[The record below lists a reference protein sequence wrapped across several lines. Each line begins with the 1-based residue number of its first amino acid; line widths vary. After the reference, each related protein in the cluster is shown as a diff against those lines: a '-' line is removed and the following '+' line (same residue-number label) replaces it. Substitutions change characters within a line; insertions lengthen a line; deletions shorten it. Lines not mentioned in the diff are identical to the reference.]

1 MSAPPIPEGPPAR
14 PSLQASSLANISKF
28 ASSPSLPRS
37 TIPTSSNEKALEYYL
52 NGLAMAITEAPP
64 LLSYAEATG
73 HVTEAGMDVW
83 VNQSGM
89 RLSEVVPCLPP
100 QYGAGCRDGRALYVL
115 GVPHSWQLP
124 AFKAIFN
131 GYGAVDKC
139 PTIIDLK
146 SEDTFRW
153 VIMKTAIESEKV
165 LGIVN
170 GMQFQDRTLHVCKAI
185 PPGGNVTLGDEFK
198 LEHFFRKDDLAA
210 SKASKNHGHPQQEEP
225 KSLPGRKSP
234 ILPEQSTILRGEPE
248 DLTTIIPEVTSKEFK
263 TQAVSWA
270 IIAGTMSPKSRT
282 IDLHPEN
289 KPGPVAPRFQPIG
302 RIPSISSTQ
311 NIESMVEKM
320 RIVFLLNLPQTMTL
334 QDISNAIQEGPLM
347 SIRFGVD
354 ANNGKRYAGVI
365 FQYARDAEAFY
376 QVLYKERVDSRPY
389 RFRFIADVVRGEGF
403 PADET
408 IKAMGP
414 PTFASR
420 RLTIVKSRFFF
431 IFGERHLR
439 NLCEKAV
446 GAENI
451 QLIWLYN
458 GGNATVVFAEVAA
471 AIKVKKMLDK
481 MRDDAEEKGSATQV
495 WDGLQTTF
503 SKDPC
508 VQPLELKT
516 AMHD

>member
-1 MSAPPIPEGPPAR
+1 
-14 PSLQASSLANISKF
+14 
-28 ASSPSLPRS
+28 
-37 TIPTSSNEKALEYYL
+37 
-52 NGLAMAITEAPP
+52 MAITEAPP
-64 LLSYAEATG
+64 LVSYGEATG
-73 HVTEAGMDVW
+73 HVTEAGLDVW
-83 VNQSGM
+83 ISQAGL
-89 RLSEVVPCLPP
+89 RLSEVIPCLPA
-100 QYGAGCRDGRALYVL
+100 QYSAECDAGRALYVI

-139 PTIIDLK
+139 PTIIDLE

-153 VIMKTAIESEKV
+153 VVMRTAAEAEKV

-170 GMQFQDRTLHVCKAI
+170 GMKFQDRTLLICKAI
-185 PPGGNVTLGDEFK
+185 PPGNNVTLGDK
-198 LEHFFRKDDLAA
+198 SNLEQFFGKEEPLGSTA
-210 SKASKNHGHPQQEEP
+210 STVHGHPQQDESRSP
-225 KSLPGRKSP
+225 TGRKSP
-234 ILPEQSTILRGEPE
+234 VLPEQSTILRGEPE
-248 DLTTIIPEVTSKEFK
+248 DLTAIIPEVTTPEFT

-270 IIAGTMSPKSRT
+270 KIAGTVSPKSRN

-289 KPGPVAPRFQPIG
+289 KPISAAPRLQPIG
-302 RIPSISSTQ
+302 RIPSISSMQ
-311 NIESMVEKM
+311 NVEPMTEQM

-334 QDISNAIQEGPLM
+334 TDVSNAIQEGPLM

-365 FQYARDAEAFY
+365 FQYARDAENFY
-376 QVLYKERVDSRPY
+376 NVLCKERVESRPN
-389 RFRFIADVVRGEGF
+389 RFRFIADVVRGEAF

-408 IKAMGP
+408 IKAMAY
-414 PTFASR
+414 PTYASR

-431 IFGERHLR
+431 IFGERYLK

-446 GAENI
+446 GPENV

-471 AIKVKKMLDK
+471 AIKVKKILDK
-481 MRDDAEEKGSATQV
+481 KRDEAEAEGSTTQV